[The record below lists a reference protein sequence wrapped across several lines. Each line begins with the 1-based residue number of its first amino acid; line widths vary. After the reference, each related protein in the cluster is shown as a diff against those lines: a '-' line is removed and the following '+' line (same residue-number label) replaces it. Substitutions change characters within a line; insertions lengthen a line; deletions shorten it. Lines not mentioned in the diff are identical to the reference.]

1 MSSVT
6 FELRG
11 RHAAG
16 RKLVGRDCKSGDV
29 PRLHAV
35 RSQFVGGH
43 SVGHHLVC
51 RDSAS
56 HDATSLNLVL
66 AMIEH
71 DDEREQQHVC
81 AASDG

>member
-6 FELRG
+6 LSF
-11 RHAAG
+11 AAVTLLAA
-16 RKLVGRDCKSGDV
+16 KLVGRDGKSCDV

-35 RSQFVGGH
+35 RGQFVGGH

-56 HDATSLNLVL
+56 HDATSLNLVR

-71 DDEREQQHVC
+71 DDEREQQQV
-81 AASDG
+81 